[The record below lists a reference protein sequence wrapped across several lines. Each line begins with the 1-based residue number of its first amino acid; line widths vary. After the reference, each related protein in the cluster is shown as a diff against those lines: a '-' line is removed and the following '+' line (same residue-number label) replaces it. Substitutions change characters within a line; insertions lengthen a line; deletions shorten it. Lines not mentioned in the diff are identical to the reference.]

1 MSTAAMYARKYSATT
16 SKSSGGFAREI
27 DSTKYW
33 VGLTLDIKDMRKMLM
48 TASFDDKFKLMQALT
63 IAERKQAWHYRQ
75 DNFDLRRANIII
87 SAVERT
93 QNML

>member
-1 MSTAAMYARKYSATT
+1 MSSVAVYNSKYSTNAN
-16 SKSSGGFAREI
+16 KKGGFSRDI

-33 VGLTLDIKDMRKMLM
+33 VGITLDIKDMRKMLL
-48 TASFDDKFKLMQALT
+48 TASFDDKFKLMSALKV
-63 IAERKQAWHYRQ
+63 AERKQAWHYRQ
-75 DNFDLRRANIII
+75 DSFDLGRANIII